1 MLNFKHLAVVLAAI
15 MALTMG
21 TAQQQTRLPARC
33 SRLTVRE

>member
-21 TAQQQTRLPARC
+21 TAAAADSPARPLL
-33 SRLTVRE
+33 SVDG